1 MMEMDDVSFL
11 DAQLFLRFQRLQ
23 KIELGCDNFVGI
35 IVLMC
40 ACIRQRSIF

>member
-11 DAQLFLRFQRLQ
+11 DAQLVLRFQRLQ

-40 ACIRQRSIF
+40 AFIRQRSIF